1 MSMEKFK
8 EKYKNVELSEASS
21 FYYGTGNAM
30 DRVLAEMQEGID
42 RAVELVD
49 EMKEESEE
57 EIHVD
62 VYIDQENLKIQF
74 FTSEYDEEEYVYG
87 LNEKLFHEHI
97 VGDAMAEAMV
107 LMEMM
112 GESGTSTGIRQAINN
127 WVEDLDFEGFGEELG
142 EDYDVSDS
150 YGAVDY

>member
-1 MSMEKFK
+1 MSVEKFE

-30 DRVLAEMQEGID
+30 NRVLAEMQKGID
-42 RAVELVD
+42 RAVELVE

-57 EIHVD
+57 DIHVD

-87 LNEKLFHEHI
+87 LNQKLFHEHI
-97 VGDAMAEAMV
+97 VGEAMAEALV
-107 LMEMM
+107 LMKMM
-112 GESGTSTGIRQAINN
+112 GESGISTGVPQAINN
-127 WVEDLDFEGFGEELG
+127 WVEDLDFDGFGDELG
-142 EDYDVSDS
+142 EDYDISDS
-150 YGAVDY
+150 YDAVDY